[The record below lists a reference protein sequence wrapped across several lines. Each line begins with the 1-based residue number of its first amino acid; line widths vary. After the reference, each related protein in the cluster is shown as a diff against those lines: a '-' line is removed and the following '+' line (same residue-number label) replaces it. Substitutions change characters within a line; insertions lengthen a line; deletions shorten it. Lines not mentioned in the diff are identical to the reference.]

1 MEVRQEVAREFG
13 RNLFVLR
20 KWAGLTQEET
30 ALLAGLHRT
39 EIGCLEHGLRV
50 ARIDTV
56 IKLAGS
62 LAVPPASL
70 LKGMEWKVSSAIPGQ
85 FVFDRGED

>member
-1 MEVRQEVAREFG
+1 MEARREVAREFG

-39 EIGCLEHGLRV
+39 EIG
-50 ARIDTV
+50 
-56 IKLAGS
+56 
-62 LAVPPASL
+62 
-70 LKGMEWKVSSAIPGQ
+70 Q
-85 FVFDRGED
+85 